1 MTRLPTLV
9 VDIDA
14 ETDEILSVI
23 EVSGNNAWGRL
34 PMPNI

>member
-1 MTRLPTLV
+1 VTRLPALV

-14 ETDEILSVI
+14 ETGEILYVS